1 MSWKIRLPI
10 CSLEEEVSSD
20 QYQNLYRDVYRLKQL
35 TVLENSIL
43 LQVPA
48 VSNLLNSACFIYIL

>member
-1 MSWKIRLPI
+1 MSWKICLPI

-48 VSNLLNSACFIYIL
+48 VSNLLNSAWFIYIL